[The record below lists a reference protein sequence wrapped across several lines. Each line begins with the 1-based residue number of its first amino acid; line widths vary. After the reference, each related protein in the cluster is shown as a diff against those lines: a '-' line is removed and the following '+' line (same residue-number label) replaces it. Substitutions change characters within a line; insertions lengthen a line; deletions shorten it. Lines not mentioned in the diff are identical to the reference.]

1 MGTCLFILS
10 VVGQLR
16 MTRLQQQMNEAT
28 MVSVSMASRRTRH
41 SGELSKL
48 QWLAVGVVAFLSIVN
63 LSCGYFYSENPEP
76 GSDRFCFCQLQGTID
91 DCSCNVD
98 TVDYYNNVKI
108 YPRLRSILVK
118 DFFRYYKVNLAKE
131 CPFWVDD
138 SKCAMRFCHVEHCE
152 EKDIPPGL
160 KGDVSSYQKVLHTR
174 LKVIRVVVR
183 FKWRAEVT
191 YLSVIIGV
199 A

>member
-1 MGTCLFILS
+1 MS
-10 VVGQLR
+10 
-16 MTRLQQQMNEAT
+16 
-28 MVSVSMASRRTRH
+28 
-41 SGELSKL
+41 
-48 QWLAVGVVAFLSIVN
+48 
-63 LSCGYFYSENPEP
+63 YFFWPLP
-76 GSDRFCFCQLQGTID
+76 QLQGTID

-160 KGDVSSYQKVLHTR
+160 KGDVSSYQKVRFLRVLCFENCTLLHT
-174 LKVIRVVVR
+174 KNQ
-183 FKWRAEVT
+183 
-191 YLSVIIGV
+191 
-199 A
+199 